1 MKFCIE
7 RNYNNHIEVNNLF
20 TRLIGKPYK
29 GTGLRNDVGQ
39 TSDFMHYPPVNDG
52 IYEKE

>member
-1 MKFCIE
+1 MMKICIE

-29 GTGLRNDVGQ
+29 VFVCPYCYKPLLAVVRFNLQG
-39 TSDFMHYPPVNDG
+39 F
-52 IYEKE
+52 KF